1 MSGAALIPH
10 FIRLGENHGLS
21 PADSGRPTDGFQ
33 RNLLAFLNLWEIRPI
48 SAPDRFSTEEWGQE
62 NPSIHSSVP
71 ILLSMSSGFAF
82 LGLEASKGRKGG
94 RP

>member
-33 RNLLAFLNLWEIRPI
+33 RNLLASLNLWEIRPL
-48 SAPDRFSTEEWGQE
+48 SGPKLFSTEEWGQE
-62 NPSIHSSVP
+62 NPGIHSSVP
-71 ILLSMSSGFAF
+71 ILLSMRSDFAV
-82 LGLEASKGRKGG
+82 LGWEAFKARKGG